1 MDFHPHTLN
10 DFIKLDHNSVD
21 SKIKMCLQMIESI
34 IEIHKSKVIH
44 RDLKPENALIDFT
57 TDRFNPILKLIDF
70 S

>member
-10 DFIKLDHNSVD
+10 DFVRLDHNSGD
-21 SKIKMCLQMIESI
+21 SKITMCLQMIESI